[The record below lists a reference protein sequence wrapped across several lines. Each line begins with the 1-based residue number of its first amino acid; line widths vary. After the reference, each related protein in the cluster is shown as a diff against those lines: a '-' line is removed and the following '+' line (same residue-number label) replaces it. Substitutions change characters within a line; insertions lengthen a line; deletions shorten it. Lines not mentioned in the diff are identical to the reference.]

1 MDLLFLKIHG
11 AFFALRI
18 LFRKIALGKKP
29 GYPLQFLKNYL
40 EVIFY
45 GISAPIH
52 WFCDIAVRFSEP
64 IKSKQNPCAE
74 PTVFLRF
81 AQFDFL

>member
-11 AFFALRI
+11 AFFAGLAR
-18 LFRKIALGKKP
+18 KKP

-40 EVIFY
+40 EVIFC
-45 GISAPIH
+45 GISAPI
-52 WFCDIAVRFSEP
+52 
-64 IKSKQNPCAE
+64 PCAE